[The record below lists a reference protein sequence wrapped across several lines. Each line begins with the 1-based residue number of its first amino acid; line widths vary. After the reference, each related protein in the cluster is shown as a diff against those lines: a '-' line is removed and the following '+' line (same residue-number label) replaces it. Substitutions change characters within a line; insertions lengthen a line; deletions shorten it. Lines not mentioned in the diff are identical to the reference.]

1 MEQKT
6 LTPEEQKR
14 VDDFAVELKK
24 VCTNF
29 KLDLVPVLHFSEQGV
44 VPVIKVI
51 PFKEENKEEENKKE
65 GDPKVVEDK

>member
-1 MEQKT
+1 MDQNS
-6 LTPEEQKR
+6 LTPEEQKK

-29 KLDLVPVLHFSEQGV
+29 KLDLVPALHFSEQGV

-51 PFKEENKEEENKKE
+51 PFKEEKKEEET
-65 GDPKVVEDK
+65 PKVVEDK